1 MTPVDIPVLI
11 AGGGPVGLLGA
22 HLCERQGL
30 GALVAERYSGRMGA
44 PKAHALNARSLEICH
59 AAGLPMDEIHKVMT
73 PPAEGA
79 HVRFMTNLSGHEI
92 GSLPY
97 ERQDEAV
104 RSFTPWPLI
113 NIEQPK
119 FEHILE
125 TSLGGARHVRLQR
138 ELEWLGCDMLA
149 DSVVSHL
156 RDHAS
161 GTDVTLRSRYLIA
174 ADGAASRVREAAG
187 IKMLGPDALAH
198 NITIHFE
205 ADLRPV
211 IAERPAILYF
221 LFGMG
226 TGSVLIAYDIAR
238 TWVLM
243 HAYNPGTQSPG
254 DFDPARCEAIVR
266 EAIGADVPFTIKGT
280 SPWIMTAQVAGQYRS
295 GNLFLTGDAAHRFP
309 PSGGLGLNTGLAD
322 IENLVWKI
330 AAVERG
336 EARAPLLD
344 TYEAERRQVAQT
356 NTSQSVANAMRLRVL
371 LQALGQD
378 IGRDLDADALAEKLA
393 DPAKRAEI
401 DAAVAHQKDHFD
413 SLRLQLGYIYGEH
426 RSIDDH
432 LPISE
437 YHPRVVPGAYLP
449 HCALVGDG
457 SILDLVSGSGL
468 TLIAGPAADVGML
481 VSDSS
486 LVPVKRVTEGRD
498 FTPAEGGWADRMGLS
513 PAAAILVRPDRHIL
527 QVAPTMDEAARGA
540 MGAAIEALLGHTGI
554 TSTGAA

>member
-1 MTPVDIPVLI
+1 MTPIDIPVLI

-30 GALVAERYSGRMGA
+30 GALVAERYSGRVGA
-44 PKAHALNARSLEICH
+44 PKAHALNSRSLEICH
-59 AAGLPMDEIHKVMT
+59 AVGLSIDEIHKVMT

-104 RSFTPWPLI
+104 RAFTPWPLI

-119 FEHILE
+119 FENILE
-125 TSLGGARHVRLQR
+125 TSLIGARHVRLQR

-156 RDHAS
+156 RDHAA
-161 GTDVTLRSRYLIA
+161 GKDIAIRSRYLIA

-211 IAERPAILYF
+211 IAKKPAILYF

-243 HAYNPGTQSPG
+243 HAYNPATQSPG
-254 DFDPARCEAIVR
+254 DFDLAKCEAIVR
-266 EAIGADVPFTIKGT
+266 EAIGAEVPFTIKGT

-295 GNLFLTGDAAHRFP
+295 GNTFLTGDAAHRFP

-336 EARAPLLD
+336 EASSALLD
-344 TYEAERRQVAQT
+344 TYETERRQVAQT

-378 IGRDLDADALAEKLA
+378 IGRDLDADALAGKLA

-401 DAAVAHQKDHFD
+401 DAAVAYQKDHFD

-426 RSIDDH
+426 RTIDDH
-432 LPISE
+432 LPISAF
-437 YHPRVVPGAYLP
+437 HPRAIPGAYLP
-449 HCALVGDG
+449 HCGLAGAG
-457 SILDLVSGSGL
+457 SVLDLVSGSGL
-468 TLIAGPAADVGML
+468 TLITGPAANVGTL
-481 VSDSS
+481 VTDRTAE
-486 LVPVKRVTEGRD
+486 PVTPVTEGRD
-498 FTPAEGGWADRMGLS
+498 FTLAEGSWADRMGLS
-513 PAAAILVRPDRHIL
+513 PEGAILVRPDRHIL
-527 QVAPTMDEAARGA
+527 HVAPTFDEAARSA
-540 MGAAIEALLGHTGI
+540 MGAAIEALLGPACI
-554 TSTGAA
+554 TLTGAA